1 MMQHDDFRNIYLFL
15 WKILFVSILQK
26 KIKCILY
33 FFWREFLLI
42 FVSSDVYLNC
52 AHGLLDRAVSLA
64 ACFIIMWSISL
75 EFHIIQQDFKP
86 GNGLFILWPL

>member
-15 WKILFVSILQK
+15 RKILFVSILQK

-52 AHGLLDRAVSLA
+52 AHGLLDRAVP
-64 ACFIIMWSISL
+64 ACAKMWSISL
-75 EFHIIQQDFKP
+75 ELYIIQQDFKP

>member
-15 WKILFVSILQK
+15 RKILFVSILQK

-52 AHGLLDRAVSLA
+52 AHGLLDRAVS
-64 ACFIIMWSISL
+64 ACAKMWSISL
-75 EFHIIQQDFKP
+75 ELYIIQQDFKP